1 MTLHAP
7 MHTRTLTLCE
17 IGGVRGGHTQLLQ
30 NIAQH
35 TRCLWHVPVDAQL
48 SRKKSEVRN
57 NAHAQKT
64 SSSRAFFIVDNSNVT
79 PSVSLSSVYP
89 LSPPLFQVPEWLA

>member
-1 MTLHAP
+1 MTLHAH

-48 SRKKSEVRN
+48 SWGKKKSEK
-57 NAHAQKT
+57 QCT
-64 SSSRAFFIVDNSNVT
+64 RAKDIKLTCIFHC
-79 PSVSLSSVYP
+79 
-89 LSPPLFQVPEWLA
+89 